1 MCLILM
7 IDKNTKL
14 GWLWWILLFII
25 STYNTHNI
33 FDFYFKTNLTP
44 FERRLTVLSIIYTI
58 VCAVRAFFPKKD
70 LARTCFFDHTLSYPI
85 FGRTI
90 ATIAELS
97 YIKLIVLILGIIIKD
112 VDSIKPVN
120 KLIPYLLDFIFPI
133 IVIAQSCSWTGSI
146 TKNNIWNAIE
156 ESIWMITFAFITI
169 VNIILYM
176 SISDISNTKIDSMKN
191 LLIISIICGLAFVIF
206 MYKVD
211 VPMYLKRWHNNKS
224 KNLNFMEGLKDMS
237 QCKKVCKSYSTWKSE
252 IPWQTG
258 YFTFAVWSSILL
270 VKWYHNYSTL

>member
-1 MCLILM
+1 M
-7 IDKNTKL
+7 IDKNNKL

-33 FDFYFKTNLTP
+33 FDFYFKTDMTP
-44 FERRLTVLSIIYTI
+44 FQRKITVLSIVYTV
-58 VCAVRAFFPKKD
+58 VCAVRALFPKKD
-70 LARTCFFDHTLSYPI
+70 LARTCFFDHKLSYPT

-97 YIKLIVLILGIIIKD
+97 YIKLLVLILSEVIKD
-112 VDSIKPVN
+112 IEVLKPIHSF
-120 KLIPYLLDFIFPI
+120 IPYIIEFIFPI

-156 ESIWMITFAFITI
+156 ESIWLISFFILKI
-169 VNIILYM
+169 INIILYLNIM
-176 SISDISNTKIDSMKN
+176 NISSPKIDEIKK
-191 LLIISIICGLAFVIF
+191 LLIISIICGTAFVIF
-206 MYKVD
+206 MYNID
-211 VPMYLKRWHNNKS
+211 VPMYLKRWHNDKTKHLS
-224 KNLNFMEGLKDMS
+224 FFEGIRDMN
-237 QCKKVCKSYSTWKSE
+237 QCKKVSKSYEVWKSE

-270 VKWYHNYSTL
+270 VKWFHNYSKLEFNHL

>member
-1 MCLILM
+1 M
-7 IDKNTKL
+7 INTNDKL
-14 GWLWWILLFII
+14 SWLWWILLFIV

-33 FDFYFKTNLTP
+33 FDFYLKTDMSP
-44 FERRLTVLSIIYTI
+44 FQKKITVFSIIYTV

-70 LARTCFFDHTLSYPI
+70 LARICFFESKLSYPL

-97 YIKLIVLILGIIIKD
+97 YIKIIVLILGELIKD
-112 VDSIKPVN
+112 INTFTPISSF
-120 KLIPYLLDFIFPI
+120 IPYLIEFIFPI
-133 IVIAQSCSWTGSI
+133 IIIAQSCSWTGSI

-156 ESIWMITFAFITI
+156 ESIWMISFGILTI
-169 VNIILYM
+169 ISSILYIKIS
-176 SISDISNTKIDSMKN
+176 SISNLKIDKIKN
-191 LLIISIICGLAFVIF
+191 LLLIAIIAGFIFVTF

-211 VPMYLKRWHNNKS
+211 VPMYLKRWHNRKDRT
-224 KNLNFMEGLKDMS
+224 LGLWEGIKDMG
-237 QCKKVCKSYSTWKSE
+237 QCKKVTKSIDVWKSE

-270 VKWYHNYSTL
+270 VKWFNEYSKL

>member
-1 MCLILM
+1 M
-7 IDKNTKL
+7 INTNDKL
-14 GWLWWILLFII
+14 GWLWWILLFIV

-33 FDFYFKTNLTP
+33 FDFYFKTEMST
-44 FERRLTVLSIIYTI
+44 FQKKITVFSIVYTI

-70 LARTCFFDHTLSYPI
+70 LARICFFDSRLSYSL

-97 YIKLIVLILGIIIKD
+97 YIKLLVLILGEIIKD
-112 VDSIKPVN
+112 INNITPISSS
-120 KLIPYLLDFIFPI
+120 IPYIIEFIFPI

-156 ESIWMITFAFITI
+156 ESIWMVSFAILTI
-169 VNIILYM
+169 ICIILYLK
-176 SISDISNTKIDSMKN
+176 ISNISNLKVDKIKN
-191 LLIISIICGLAFVIF
+191 LLLIAIISGLLFVTF

-211 VPMYLKRWHNNKS
+211 VPMYLKRWHNNKEKS
-224 KNLNFMEGLKDMS
+224 LGFWEGIIDMG
-237 QCKKVCKSYSTWKSE
+237 QCTKVTKSYEVWKSE

-270 VKWYHNYSTL
+270 VKWFNEYSKL

>member
-1 MCLILM
+1 M
-7 IDKNTKL
+7 INTNDKL
-14 GWLWWILLFII
+14 SWLWWILLFIV

-33 FDFYFKTNLTP
+33 FDFYFKTEMSS
-44 FERRLTVLSIIYTI
+44 FQRKITVFSIVYTV

-70 LARTCFFDHTLSYPI
+70 LARICFFESKLSYPL

-97 YIKLIVLILGIIIKD
+97 YIKIIVLILGEIIKD
-112 VDSIKPVN
+112 INTFTPISSS
-120 KLIPYLLDFIFPI
+120 IPYLIEFIFPI

-156 ESIWMITFAFITI
+156 ESIWMISFGILTI
-169 VNIILYM
+169 ISLILYLKIS
-176 SISDISNTKIDSMKN
+176 SISNPKINKIKKL
-191 LLIISIICGLAFVIF
+191 LLIAIISGVIFVTF

-211 VPMYLKRWHNNKS
+211 VPMYLKRWHNNKE
-224 KNLNFMEGLKDMS
+224 KTLGFWEGIKDMS
-237 QCKKVCKSYSTWKSE
+237 QCKKVTKSIDVWKSE

-270 VKWYHNYSTL
+270 VKWLNDYSKL

>member
-1 MCLILM
+1 M
-7 IDKNTKL
+7 INTNDKL
-14 GWLWWILLFII
+14 SWLWWILLFIV

-33 FDFYFKTNLTP
+33 YDFYLKTDMSP
-44 FERRLTVLSIIYTI
+44 FQKKITIFSIIYTV

-70 LARTCFFDHTLSYPI
+70 LARICFFESKLSYPL

-97 YIKLIVLILGIIIKD
+97 YIKIIVLILGELIKD
-112 VDSIKPVN
+112 INTITPISPF
-120 KLIPYLLDFIFPI
+120 IPYLIEFIFPI

-156 ESIWMITFAFITI
+156 ESIWMISFGILTI
-169 VNIILYM
+169 ISLILYLKIY
-176 SISDISNTKIDSMKN
+176 SVSNPKIIKIKSL
-191 LLIISIICGLAFVIF
+191 LLIAIVSGIIFVTF

-211 VPMYLKRWHNNKS
+211 VPMYLKRWHNNKE
-224 KNLNFMEGLKDMS
+224 KTLGFWEGVKDMG
-237 QCKKVCKSYSTWKSE
+237 QCKKVTKSIDVWKSE

-270 VKWYHNYSTL
+270 VKWFNDYSKL